1 MTRIGAAGHHVT
13 IVDEAGRPR
22 PDARAWIGDR
32 EYTPDATGTFIV
44 PFSTAP
50 GRTPALLFCGDLA
63 TVQDIALYRETYQLT
78 TNVLLDRVSL
88 TTNGAPVSLAVLQRT
103 TWDVTLTD
111 AHGVATTKSLPL
123 VLDDDDAAVLE

>member
-50 GRTPALLFCGDLA
+50 GRAPALLFCGDLA
-63 TVQDIALYRETYQLT
+63 TVQDIALYRETYQLAT
-78 TNVLLDRVSL
+78 HVLLDRESLTAGRPATAIVRVSL

-103 TWDVTLTD
+103 TWDVTVSYTHLT
-111 AHGVATTKSLPL
+111 LPT
-123 VLDDDDAAVLE
+123 